1 MSGQHPTI
9 AIFGP
14 GLMGGSLLMA
24 LRRKS
29 PQSQFRVWGRRAESL
44 EELQRRGL
52 ADACSTDAAETARG
66 ADFAVLCVPVDRLA
80 ETARAAAPG
89 VGPHCTVT
97 DVGSV
102 KSAVVDELENVF
114 SAHGNFVGSHPMCGS
129 EASGLAAARAD
140 LYDNALCVVTPTD
153 RSNPESVR
161 RTEDF
166 WRTVGCRVQCMTPGA
181 HDRAAALVSHVPHVA
196 AAALVNLLADES
208 RETAALCAGG
218 FRDTTRVASGSPE
231 LWAAILCQNREETGR
246 ALEKL
251 SGVLD
256 AFRAAV
262 QANDIPQVAALL
274 AQARETR
281 HTIMPEK

>member
-1 MSGQHPTI
+1 MS
-9 AIFGP
+9 
-14 GLMGGSLLMA
+14 
-24 LRRKS
+24 
-29 PQSQFRVWGRRAESL
+29 W
-44 EELQRRGL
+44 
-52 ADACSTDAAETARG
+52 
-66 ADFAVLCVPVDRLA
+66 
-80 ETARAAAPG
+80 
-89 VGPHCTVT
+89 
-97 DVGSV
+97 
-102 KSAVVDELENVF
+102 
-114 SAHGNFVGSHPMCGS
+114 
-129 EASGLAAARAD
+129 
-140 LYDNALCVVTPTD
+140 
-153 RSNPESVR
+153 
-161 RTEDF
+161 
-166 WRTVGCRVQCMTPGA
+166 
-181 HDRAAALVSHVPHVA
+181 LVVPHVA

-246 ALEKL
+246 TLEKL